1 MKEIEGP
8 QFLQLVV
15 AFFCL
20 RQLALT
26 QRQKQVRIVWSPG
39 GKDR

>member
-1 MKEIEGP
+1 MKEIEGRS
-8 QFLQLVV
+8 FYSCRL
-15 AFFCL
+15 FGL

-26 QRQKQVRIVWSPG
+26 QRQKQVKIVWSPR

>member
-1 MKEIEGP
+1 MKEIEGRS
-8 QFLQLVV
+8 FYSCRL
-15 AFFCL
+15 FCL

-26 QRQKQVRIVWSPG
+26 QIRQKQVKIVWSPR